1 MAYPVLRSEVE
12 FRGKAFGVRRDEV
25 RLPDGRTTRIEVV
38 EHPGAITLV
47 PVDEAGRIWFVRQ
60 YRHAA
65 GTSLLEL
72 PAGTLNAG
80 EDPLACARR
89 ECREEIGMAP
99 GRLVRLGE
107 FYMAPGYSSELISM
121 FLALDLTPDPLAP
134 DEDEDLKVERL
145 TPGQVDT
152 LVASGELRD
161 AKSLAGLHLWS
172 AYRSRT

>member
-1 MAYPVLRSEVE
+1 MAYPVLRSEAE

-25 RLPDGRTTRIEVV
+25 LLPDGRTMQVEVV

-47 PVDEAGRIWFVRQ
+47 PVDEVGRIWFVRQ

-65 GTSLLEL
+65 GQPLLEL

-80 EDPLACARR
+80 EDPQDCARR

-107 FYMAPGYSSELISM
+107 FFMAPGYSSELISM
-121 FLALDLTPDPLAP
+121 YLALDLTSDPLAP
-134 DEDEDLKVERL
+134 DEDEDLQVERL
-145 TPGQVDT
+145 TPDQVDA

-172 AYRSRT
+172 AYQART